1 MNGLFENNN
10 NKDNDDS
17 FKDDIIENNKT
28 KNNTNDSNLNYN
40 KNINNLKEYYKF
52 DKEKINEPQQQLYN
66 NLKYDKNKN
75 NFVFYLITISII
87 AISIFGFIIYF
98 ITRNSILN
106 QYNLTSS
113 RQINNNSTTLNL
125 TSSPL
130 TPDTIDPEGRLSTTA
145 IASKVRPSVVGIVS
159 YVRGISLEPISQGS
173 GVIMT
178 EDGYII
184 TNAHVLMN
192 SDNSKVVDGIKV
204 VLYNEEE
211 YTAEIVG
218 VDVST
223 DLAIIKASTN
233 DKFPQAEFGESDKL
247 KVGETVIAIGNPTG
261 IQLAGS
267 VTKGI
272 VSALNRN
279 IQRGYSTEFIQTD
292 AAINP
297 GNSGGAL
304 VNTYGQIVGINSSK
318 ISSTAIEG
326 IGFSIPISQAKPI
339 IDDLIKYGYV
349 TNRVKLGITFTK
361 VDSILAKLN
370 DIPTGIRIVEV
381 DKNSSIYEKGIRIGD
396 IITELDN
403 KKIQDDNDIIDILK
417 TKKPGDNLN
426 ISVLRITTT
435 NQQKNFKVDIN
446 LEEDK
451 GILNSNKD

>member
-10 NKDNDDS
+10 KDSNDS
-17 FKDDIIENNKT
+17 FKNDVIENNKT
-28 KNNTNDSNLNYN
+28 KNNTNNSKLNYN

-98 ITRNSILN
+98 VTKNSILN

-113 RQINNNSTTLNL
+113 RQINDNSTTLNL
-125 TSSPL
+125 ASSPL
-130 TPDTIDPEGRLSTTA
+130 TQDTIDPEGRLSTTA

-159 YVRGISLEPISQGS
+159 YVRGISLDPISQGS

-192 SDNSKVVDGIKV
+192 ADNSKVVDGIKV
-204 VLYNEEE
+204 VLYNDEE

-218 VDVST
+218 IDVST

-318 ISSTAIEG
+318 ISSTSIEG

-349 TNRVKLGITFTK
+349 TNRVKLGISFTK
-361 VDSILAKLN
+361 IDSILAKLN
-370 DIPTGIRIVEV
+370 DIPTGIRIVDI
-381 DKNSSIYEKGIRIGD
+381 DKNSSIYEKGLRIGD
-396 IITELDN
+396 IITELNN

-426 ISVLRITTT
+426 ISVLRITST
-435 NQQKNFKVDIN
+435 NQQKNFKIDII